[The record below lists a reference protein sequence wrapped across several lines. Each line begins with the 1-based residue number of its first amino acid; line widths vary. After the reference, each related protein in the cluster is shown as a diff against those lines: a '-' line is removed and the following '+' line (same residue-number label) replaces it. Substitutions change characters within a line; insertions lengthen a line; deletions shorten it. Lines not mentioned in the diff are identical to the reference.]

1 MKKKSYLPSQ
11 DEQGRREILAVHC
24 RSINL
29 GRSEDE
35 VRAVIEYVATLTPGS
50 SGAELAALVN
60 EATIRAVRRS
70 RSAGMPGSSS
80 SASFGVPQVLA
91 RDFTDAINTSNEAR
105 GKAPGGAVGQIL
117 KDAITGMGNK

>member
-70 RSAGMPGSSS
+70 RSAGMPAKSTGITTFGEPFFFMYCSSFSGLKQSVSSS
-80 SASFGVPQVLA
+80 TSTKSGRAPQ
-91 RDFTDAINTSNEAR
+91 
-105 GKAPGGAVGQIL
+105 
-117 KDAITGMGNK
+117 